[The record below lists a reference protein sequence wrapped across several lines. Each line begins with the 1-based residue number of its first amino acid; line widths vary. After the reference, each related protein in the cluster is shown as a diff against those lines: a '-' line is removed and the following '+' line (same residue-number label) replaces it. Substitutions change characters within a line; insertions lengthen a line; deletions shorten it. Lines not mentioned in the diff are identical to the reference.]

1 MVLCAATE
9 VNNFFLRCL
18 ENLPS
23 PFDHDCIDTDN
34 WVFYKGQCH
43 DNICAEKNMLP
54 AKKKSARYS
63 IDTTRRNVRC
73 KKMACLCSPQPV

>member
-23 PFDHDCIDTDN
+23 PFDRDCIDTDN
-34 WVFYKGQCH
+34 WSFYKGQCR
-43 DNICAEKNMLP
+43 DNICAEKICFP
-54 AKKKSARYS
+54 A
-63 IDTTRRNVRC
+63 RRETSG
-73 KKMACLCSPQPV
+73 LL